1 MHRCKCYNHY
11 LDYPRSLTLVTKN
24 DKVTIIKE
32 LSENFASASAVFTTD
47 QLGLTVSQITT
58 LRAKLREHGAK
69 YKIAKNTLIK
79 KAAEGSKFEDLATK
93 LEGPSAVL
101 FCFDSKDI
109 EPASAIKSFAKENE
123 EKVVFKGAFLDGN
136 TLNAEEAKQVAGLP
150 SKDVLLSQIAGLLVN
165 IPSSIAYIFDELSKK
180 DADQS
185 KLVKEFIIESAEPA
199 SVEENKGEEE

>member
-1 MHRCKCYNHY
+1 M
-11 LDYPRSLTLVTKN
+11 VTKN
-24 DKVTIIKE
+24 DKTTTIHE
-32 LSENFASASAVFTTD
+32 LNADFTRASAVFTTD
-47 QLGLTVSQITT
+47 QLGLSVSQITT
-58 LRAKLREHGAK
+58 LRSKLREHGAK

-79 KAAEGSKFEDLATK
+79 KAAEGSKFEELTAN

-109 EPASAIKSFAKENE
+109 EPASAIKSFAKEND

-136 TLNAEEAKQVAGLP
+136 TLSADEAKQVAGLP
-150 SKDVLLSQIAGLLVN
+150 SKDVLLSQIAGMLVN

-185 KLVKEFIIESAEPA
+185 KLVKEFIVESAEPA
-199 SVEENKGEEE
+199 SVEENKDA

>member
-1 MHRCKCYNHY
+1 
-11 LDYPRSLTLVTKN
+11 LVTKN

-47 QLGLTVSQITT
+47 QLGLTVSQIST
-58 LRAKLREHGAK
+58 LRSKLREHGAK
-69 YKIAKNTLIK
+69 YKIAKNTLIQ

-101 FCFDSKDI
+101 FCFNNKDI